1 MARPK
6 SPEKRDAILNAAAE
20 EIADAGLGVAT
31 ARIARRAGIAEGT
44 LFTYFPTK
52 DDLLNALYLEL
63 KKEGYLH
70 IDQGFPLKGS
80 LEQRTHH
87 VWSSYIAWV
96 IDSPAKRRTMAQLT
110 VSEVITA
117 ETRAEASAGR
127 VEVERML
134 SELTERT
141 TLRNLPKGFAAV
153 LMLSMQEATLDF
165 ISKAPTKAKKQQ
177 LIEAGFAAF
186 WRAIR

>member
-6 SPEKRDAILNAAAE
+6 SPEKREAILNAAAE
-20 EIADAGLGVAT
+20 EIANAGLGVAT
-31 ARIARRAGIAEGT
+31 AKIARRASIAEGT

-63 KKEGYLH
+63 KKEAYLH
-70 IDQGFPLKGS
+70 IDRDFPLKGS
-80 LEQRTHH
+80 LEQRTRH
-87 VWSSYIAWV
+87 VWFSYLAWI
-96 IDSPAKRRTMAQLT
+96 IDSPAKRKAMAQLT
-110 VSEVITA
+110 VSEIVTT
-117 ETRAEASAGR
+117 ETRAAATAGR

-134 SELTERT
+134 SELGERT

-165 ISKAPTKAKKQQ
+165 VSKAPTKAKKQQ

-186 WRAIR
+186 WRAIH